1 MHHVFQRFVDR
12 LNDSHE
18 PDAFQK
24 AMAEAATAFELP
36 CFAYLRMPRDN
47 RALAAL
53 ISTYPVGWTDHYL
66 DVHYERLDPVI
77 RMAHRRTE
85 PFEWGLGAD
94 DFDLSKLQQT
104 FFDEAAEFGIR
115 CGFTIP
121 IKDSRGPVAAVTFSS
136 DVRRPEFQ
144 RSIQANARVLQLM
157 AISLHAH
164 ARRKLYLEAEIAG
177 VHLTARERE
186 CLLWAA
192 QGKSRWETGQILKVS
207 AWTVKFH
214 LDNAKAKLRVRTITQ
229 AIAHLER
236 AQRYLPREVPRR

>member
-1 MHHVFQRFVDR
+1 MHHVFQRFVER
-12 LNDSHE
+12 LNDSRE

-24 AMAEAATAFELP
+24 AMAEAAAAFELP

-53 ISTYPVGWTDHYL
+53 ISTYPVGWTDRYL
-66 DVHYERLDPVI
+66 DIHYERLDPVI

-94 DFDLSKLQQT
+94 DFDLSKPQQQ

-121 IKDSRGPVAAVTFSS
+121 IKDSRGPVAAVTFAS

-164 ARRKLYLEAEIAG
+164 ARRKLYPEVEIAG
-177 VHLTARERE
+177 VHLTVRERE
-186 CLLWAA
+186 CLLWAS

-214 LDNAKAKLRVRTITQ
+214 LDNAKTKLGVRTIAQ
-229 AIAHLER
+229 AITRLER
-236 AQRYLPREVPRR
+236 AQRYLPPEVPRR

>member
-1 MHHVFQRFVDR
+1 MHHVFQRFVER
-12 LNDSHE
+12 LNDSRE
-18 PDAFQK
+18 PEAFQV
-24 AMAEAATAFELP
+24 AMAEAASAFELP

-66 DVHYERLDPVI
+66 NVHYERLDPVI
-77 RMAHRRTE
+77 RVAHQRTE

-94 DFDLSKLQQT
+94 DFDLSKQQQT

-121 IKDSRGPVAAVTFSS
+121 IKDARGPVAAVTFAS

-164 ARRKLYLEAEIAG
+164 ARRKLYTDIDIKG

-186 CLLWAA
+186 CMHWAA

-214 LDNAKAKLRVRTITQ
+214 LDNAKAKLGVRTVTQ
-229 AIAHLER
+229 AIARLER
-236 AQRYLPREVPRR
+236 AQRYMPLEVSRR

>member
-1 MHHVFQRFVDR
+1 MHHVFQRFVER
-12 LNDSHE
+12 LNDSRE

-66 DVHYERLDPVI
+66 DVHYERIDPVI

-85 PFEWGLGAD
+85 PFQWGMGAD
-94 DFDLSKLQQT
+94 DFDLSKQQET

-121 IKDSRGPVAAVTFSS
+121 IQDSRGPLAAVTFAS
-136 DVRRPEFQ
+136 DVRRPEFK
-144 RSIQANARVLQLM
+144 RSIEANSRVLQLM

-164 ARRKLYLEAEIAG
+164 ARRKLYPDIGTPG
-177 VHLTARERE
+177 VYLTGRERE
-186 CLLWAA
+186 CLQWAA
-192 QGKSRWETGQILKVS
+192 EGKSRWETGKILNLS
-207 AWTVKFH
+207 ARTVKFH
-214 LDNAKAKLRVRTITQ
+214 LDNAKSKLGVRTVAQ
-229 AIAHLER
+229 AICRLEQHR
-236 AQRYLPREVPRR
+236 RPPEVPRE